1 MKTIVRAEIQID
13 RPPEDV
19 TRVLLDPANAMR
31 WTADLERFEVV
42 AGRPG
47 EVGSLARL
55 HYRQNG
61 RPYVMEDRLLEAEP
75 NRRYLSRVSGD
86 ALTAT
91 VETTLTPA
99 NGGTRVAICWTGQ
112 GRALLLRLFL
122 PFMRG
127 MIARQS
133 STDLRKLKALVEES
147 AAVAA

>member
-42 AGRPG
+42 AGKPG

-61 RPYVMEDRLLEAEP
+61 RPYVMEDTLLEAEP

-86 ALTAT
+86 ALIAT
-91 VETTLTPA
+91 VETTLVPT
-99 NGGTRVAICWTGQ
+99 NGGTRVAIRWTGR
-112 GRALLLRLFL
+112 GRALPLRLLL

-127 MIARQS
+127 VIARQT
-133 STDLRKLKALVEES
+133 STDLRKLKDLVEGS
-147 AAVAA
+147 TAGAS